1 MPTTPPNAK
10 PQVTFGADF
19 ERYDPNVFDF
29 LTLHQWNAT
38 KRFPMGTVKPLGKV
52 PVAAKWTTMKVA
64 SRAVR
69 RRCLAELR
77 NMGIRLKPNQLVI
90 DIDPR
95 NGGDDGFR
103 SLCFDIGLDEG
114 EWPCVVTGSGGRHY
128 YLLLPEGVSVV
139 EMLDDYPGVRI
150 QVRRPSSRRRRV
162 ASSERQA
169 LSLVAEASR
178 HSQGRAHGP
187 DQSSKRDQ
195 AAGLWPTPRA
205 RAAST
210 RPNNSRPCSRGSTCW
225 TSKTKTTWRQLMF
238 ACHHATDGDG
248 EAEFVAWSAGDP
260 NFAGDSA
267 SVVKR
272 WRSCRDKANAITAG
286 TLRHILREHGAADVI
301 PPRDVPE
308 DDFPDDIRDATDAR
322 TSGART
328 HVQPSNVRDVK
339 ASPHINVR
347 DAGTKRRKAMP

>member
-29 LTLHQWNAT
+29 LTLHLWNAT

-52 PVAAKWTTMKVA
+52 PVAAKWTTTKVA

-114 EWPCVVTGSGGRHY
+114 EFPCVLTGSGGRHY
-128 YLLLPEGVSVV
+128 YLRLPEGVSVV
-139 EMLDDYPGVRI
+139 EMLDAYPGVEFKSVGR
-150 QVRRPSSRRRRV
+150 QVVAAGSRHPNGKLYRWSRKHPDIRDGVPVVPTNLLNAIRRPAYSSN
-162 ASSERQA
+162 AGAGGEYT
-169 LSLVAEASR
+169 
-178 HSQGRAHGP
+178 P
-187 DQSSKRDQ
+187 DQL
-195 AAGLWPTPRA
+195 AAMLA
-205 RAAST
+205 RLDVTDFQDEAA
-210 RPNNSRPCSRGSTCW
+210 
-225 TSKTKTTWRQLMF
+225 WRQLMF
-238 ACHHATDGDG
+238 ACHHATGGDG

-286 TLRHILREHGAADVI
+286 TLRHILREHDAADVI

-328 HVQPSNVRDVK
+328 HVQPINVRDVK